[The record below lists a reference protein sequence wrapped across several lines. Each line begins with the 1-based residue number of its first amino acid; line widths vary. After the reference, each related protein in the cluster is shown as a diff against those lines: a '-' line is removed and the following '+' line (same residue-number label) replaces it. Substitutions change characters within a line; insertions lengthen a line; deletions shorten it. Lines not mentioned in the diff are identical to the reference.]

1 MWTRTLAVLS
11 LLAVV
16 AVGSQAV
23 APVPLPA
30 NDDAIT
36 HALNRLT
43 YGPRPGDVAR
53 VKATG
58 LQNWIDQQLNPS
70 RVDDRAVTTALARLE
85 TLSLDSQTIQR
96 EYSGPAMVE
105 RRERQQNNPDSP
117 PSRPEAAST
126 RSRRSSLEPPRAEA
140 DEPASPEMRG
150 QPQGGVAATN
160 GVRPRADVSEAQ
172 RKDRQVIADIEE
184 AKLLRAVQS
193 ERQLQEVL
201 VDFWFNHFNVFAGKG
216 ATRNYLTEYEREAIR
231 PYVLGS
237 FRDMLEASAKSP
249 AMLFYL
255 DNWQNVSADTS
266 SPRGAQRQTPR
277 AGASPRR
284 AEAPTPT
291 SPERARPTRGINEN
305 YARELMELHTLG
317 VDGGY
322 TQADVQN
329 VARALTGWT
338 IQPREGTGTQ
348 FVPRLHDDKAKTV
361 LGHTIKAGGGEN
373 DLEQVLDILA
383 AHPSTARHVATKLAI
398 RFVSDTPPAALVD
411 RAAAR
416 FTATRGDLREVVRTI
431 ITSPE
436 FFAPEA
442 YRVKVKTP
450 LEFVASALRAT
461 GAEVRSAVPLARE
474 LRDMGMPLYFCQPPT
489 GYDDTAT
496 TWVSAGALVS
506 RMNFA
511 VALGKN
517 QIRGVRIANPP
528 ADLDQEIG
536 SPAFQRQ

>member
-16 AVGSQAV
+16 AVRPHAEAP
-23 APVPLPA
+23 APVP
-30 NDDAIT
+30 NTDEAIT

-43 YGPRPGDVAR
+43 FGPRAGDVAR
-53 VKATG
+53 VKAMG
-58 LQNWIDQQLNPS
+58 LSNWIDLQLSPS
-70 RVDDRAVTTALARLE
+70 RIDDAAVTARLARLE
-85 TLSLDSQTIQR
+85 TLTLDSQTIQR
-96 EYSGPAMVE
+96 EYSGPAMQA
-105 RRERQQNNPDSP
+105 RRERQLQNSTTDPMDQDMRP
-117 PSRPEAAST
+117 PSRPEAAT
-126 RSRRSSLEPPRAEA
+126 ARSRRSSLEPGRAEA
-140 DEPASPEMRG
+140 
-150 QPQGGVAATN
+150 
-160 GVRPRADVSEAQ
+160 
-172 RKDRQVIADIEE
+172 KDRQVIADIEE

-201 VDFWFNHFNVFAGKG
+201 ADFWFNHFNVFAGKG
-216 ATRNYLTEYEREAIR
+216 ATRNYLSEYEREAIR
-231 PYVLGS
+231 PHVLGN

-255 DNWQNVSADTS
+255 DNWQNTDAS
-266 SPRGAQRQTPR
+266 SPGPQMTQMTPNRRRQQPSTGQPQR
-277 AGASPRR
+277 A
-284 AEAPTPT
+284 
-291 SPERARPTRGINEN
+291 RGINEN

-338 IQPREGTGTQ
+338 LRPREGSGTL
-348 FVPRLHDDKAKTV
+348 FVPRLHDDQAKTV
-361 LGHTIKAGGGEN
+361 LGHAIKAGGGEN
-373 DLEQVLDILA
+373 DIEQVLDILA
-383 AHPSTARHVATKLAI
+383 AHPSTARHIATKLAI

-416 FTATRGDLREVVRTI
+416 FTATKGDLREVLRTI

-436 FFAPEA
+436 FFTPAA
-442 YRVKVKTP
+442 YRAKVKTP

-461 GAEVRSAVPLARE
+461 GAEVRTAVPLARE

-496 TWVSAGALVS
+496 PWVSAGALVS

-517 QIRGVRIANPP
+517 EIRGVRIANPP
-528 ADLDQEIG
+528 AGLDQEIG